1 MTNFKFLFLIIIIGF
16 ISGFAGLYL
25 SKNLSPSLN
34 NPQTSIFFNSVSKDL
49 NNNNV
54 SLSKYKNKWLLV
66 NFWATWCAPCRE
78 EIPELNEL
86 ANTNKKIQLVGI
98 AIDEI
103 EAVKKFLDKT
113 PIYYDSF
120 ISNDMSGVEISKS
133 LGNEKGVL
141 PFTILINPNGK
152 IQDAFYGKLDIE
164 SLNIHL
170 AKIIK

>member
-86 ANTNKKIQLVGI
+86 ANTNKKIQR
-98 AIDEI
+98 
-103 EAVKKFLDKT
+103 
-113 PIYYDSF
+113 
-120 ISNDMSGVEISKS
+120 
-133 LGNEKGVL
+133 
-141 PFTILINPNGK
+141 
-152 IQDAFYGKLDIE
+152 
-164 SLNIHL
+164 
-170 AKIIK
+170 